1 MPESI
6 DVRKGDIMS
15 FLPPPPEKN
24 VAAKRWIPVLLIGI
38 VGIFAIVGLFAT
50 TPDLRLIEFTP
61 LLLIVVFSAWGYL
74 RGFVRGVL
82 TIVIIYLSTAV
93 AGLFYRAIAPF
104 VGAVLEVMRL
114 NLNAS
119 VEDAAS
125 LGDLAFTFSLLTA
138 ILWILLEIVRRATF
152 QAPELSQLGILDN
165 ILGVLVH
172 LVLGI
177 LIASLLFNVVG
188 YGDSRPRHDRAHF
201 RPTFNQ
207 VVYAHYLSQS
217 FWFGR
222 NPPPIY
228 TYDLDAR

>member
-1 MPESI
+1 
-6 DVRKGDIMS
+6 MS
-15 FLPPPPEKN
+15 FLPPPPEEN
-24 VAAKRWIPVLLIGI
+24 VAAKRWVPVLLVGI
-38 VGIFAIVGLFAT
+38 VGIFAIVALFAM
-50 TPDLRLIEFTP
+50 TPEMRVIEFTP
-61 LLLIVVFSAWGYL
+61 LLIIVIFSAWGYL
-74 RGFVRGVL
+74 RGLVRGVL

-93 AGLFYRAIAPF
+93 AALFYRGIAPF
-104 VGAVLEVMRL
+104 VGAVLEVMTF

-125 LGDLAFTFSLLTA
+125 LGDLAFTFTLLTVT
-138 ILWILLEIVRRATF
+138 LWILLELVRRATF
-152 QAPELSQLGILDN
+152 QAPELSQLGIMDN
-165 ILGVLVH
+165 LLGVLVH

-177 LIASLLFNVVG
+177 LIASLLFNIVG
-188 YGDSRPRHDRAHF
+188 YGDSRPKHDRAYL

-207 VVYAHYLSQS
+207 IIYVHYMSQS